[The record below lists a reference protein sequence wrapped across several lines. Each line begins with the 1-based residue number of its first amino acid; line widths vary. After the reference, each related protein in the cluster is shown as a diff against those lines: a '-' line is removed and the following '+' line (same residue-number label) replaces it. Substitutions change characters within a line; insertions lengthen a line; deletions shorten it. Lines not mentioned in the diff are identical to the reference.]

1 MRLQKVRDTV
11 LAELTAI
18 GKKTS
23 LMGFEQVKALHI
35 HPEPFTVEE
44 GLLTPTLKLRR
55 NEVRVKFSKELDA
68 LYRELQTPEIGRN
81 AADR

>member
-1 MRLQKVRDTV
+1 M

-18 GKKTS
+18 GKKAS
-23 LMGFEQVKALHI
+23 LNGFEQVKALHI

-55 NEVRVKFSKELDA
+55 NEVRVKYARELDA
-68 LYRELQTPEIGRN
+68 LYRELQIPEIGRN
-81 AADR
+81 SSDR